1 MYGITVELV
10 ACLSAHKLSIALLTL
25 FVVSMATIHID
36 YLGGLRTDCTHLQS
50 GTHINTDAP
59 TDNQGR
65 GEAFSPTDLVANALG
80 TCIITT
86 MAIFARR
93 DGIDLTAST
102 LEVTKIMTSQ
112 PPRRIARIEVD
123 LVIRTEVLPDDATR
137 AKLEKITHTCPVA
150 ISLHPDIEQAV
161 TIRWEETVEV

>member
-1 MYGITVELV
+1 
-10 ACLSAHKLSIALLTL
+10 
-25 FVVSMATIHID
+25 MATIHID
-36 YLGGLRTDCTHLQS
+36 YLGGLRTDCAHLQS

-93 DGIDLTAST
+93 DGIDLTGSA
-102 LEVTKIMTSQ
+102 LDVTKIMTSE
-112 PPRRIARIEVD
+112 PPRRIARIEID
-123 LVIRTEVLPDDATR
+123 LTLRASPLPDDETR
-137 AKLEKITHTCPVA
+137 ARLEKIAHTCPVA
-150 ISLHPDIEQAV
+150 ISLHPDVEQAV
-161 TIRWEETVEV
+161 SIRWEAGVPA

>member
-1 MYGITVELV
+1 
-10 ACLSAHKLSIALLTL
+10 
-25 FVVSMATIHID
+25 MATIHIN
-36 YLGGLRTDCTHLQS
+36 YVGGLRTDCEHLQS

-93 DGIDLTAST
+93 DNIDLAGSS
-102 LEVTKIMTSQ
+102 LEVTKIMSSQ
-112 PPRRIARIEVD
+112 PPRRIARLEVD
-123 LVIRTEVLPDDATR
+123 LTLRARQNGDPFLPDDETR
-137 AKLEKITHTCPVA
+137 TRLESIAHTCPVA
-150 ISLHPDIEQAV
+150 ISLHPDLEQAV
-161 TIRWEETVEV
+161 RIRWEEQEVHV

>member
-1 MYGITVELV
+1 
-10 ACLSAHKLSIALLTL
+10 
-25 FVVSMATIHID
+25 MATIHID
-36 YLGGLRTDCTHLQS
+36 YLGELRTECSHLQS
-50 GTHINTDAP
+50 GTHIHTDAP

-93 DGIDLTAST
+93 DGIDLKGSQ
-102 LEVTKIMTSQ
+102 LDVTKIMTSQ

-123 LVIRTEVLPDDATR
+123 LTLQADSLPDEATR
-137 AKLEKITHTCPVA
+137 ARLEAIAHTCPVA

-161 TIRWEETVEV
+161 SIRWEAGSTKL

>member
-1 MYGITVELV
+1 
-10 ACLSAHKLSIALLTL
+10 
-25 FVVSMATIHID
+25 MATIHID
-36 YLGGLRTDCTHLQS
+36 YLGELRTDCTHLQS
-50 GTHINTDAP
+50 GTHIHTDAP

-93 DGIDLTAST
+93 QSIELKGSRLD
-102 LEVTKIMTSQ
+102 VTKIMTSQ

-123 LVIRTEVLPDDATR
+123 LALQTESMPDEATR
-137 AKLEKITHTCPVA
+137 IQLEKIAHTCPVA
-150 ISLHPDIEQAV
+150 ISLHPDIEQV
-161 TIRWEETVEV
+161 VQIRWEEPVTLAN

>member
-1 MYGITVELV
+1 MT
-10 ACLSAHKLSIALLTL
+10 
-25 FVVSMATIHID
+25 TIHID
-36 YLGGLRTDCTHLQS
+36 YLGELRTGCTHLQS

-86 MAIFARR
+86 MAIFGRR
-93 DGIDLTAST
+93 DGIELKGSE
-102 LEVTKIMTSQ
+102 LNVTKIMTTE
-112 PPRRIARIEVD
+112 PPRRIARIEID
-123 LVIRTEVLPDDATR
+123 LTLRAEPFPDDDTR
-137 AKLEKITHTCPVA
+137 AKLEKIAHTCPVA

-161 TIRWEETVEV
+161 TIRWEVAETV

>member
-1 MYGITVELV
+1 
-10 ACLSAHKLSIALLTL
+10 
-25 FVVSMATIHID
+25 MATIHID
-36 YLGGLRTDCTHLQS
+36 YLGELRTECVHLQS

-93 DGIDLTAST
+93 DGIELTGSK
-102 LEVTKIMTSQ
+102 LDVTKIMTSQ
-112 PPRRIARIEVD
+112 PPRRIARIEID
-123 LVIRTEVLPDDATR
+123 LTLHTDRLPDEATR
-137 AKLEKITHTCPVA
+137 ARLEAIAHTCPVA

-161 TIRWEETVEV
+161 SIRWEESIPVSE

>member
-1 MYGITVELV
+1 
-10 ACLSAHKLSIALLTL
+10 
-25 FVVSMATIHID
+25 MATIHID
-36 YLGGLRTDCTHLQS
+36 YLGELRTDCVHLQS

-93 DGIDLTAST
+93 DGIELKGSKLD
-102 LEVTKIMTSQ
+102 VTKIMTSQ
-112 PPRRIARIEVD
+112 PPRRIARIEID
-123 LVIRTEVLPDDATR
+123 LTLQTENLPDGETR
-137 AKLEKITHTCPVA
+137 ARLEKIAHTCPVA

-161 TIRWEETVEV
+161 GIRWEESIPVSE

>member
-1 MYGITVELV
+1 
-10 ACLSAHKLSIALLTL
+10 
-25 FVVSMATIHID
+25 MATIHIAYVGD
-36 YLGGLRTDCTHLQS
+36 LRTDCTHIQS

-93 DGIDLTAST
+93 DGIELAGSSLD
-102 LEVTKIMTSQ
+102 VTKIMSSQ
-112 PPRRIARIEVD
+112 PPRRIARIDVD
-123 LVIRTEVLPDDATR
+123 LVLRADPMPDADTCAH
-137 AKLEKITHTCPVA
+137 LEKIAHTCPVA

-161 TIRWEETVEV
+161 TIRWEAVADVAAD

>member
-1 MYGITVELV
+1 
-10 ACLSAHKLSIALLTL
+10 
-25 FVVSMATIHID
+25 MATIHIE
-36 YLGGLRTDCTHLQS
+36 YAGELRTECTHLQS
-50 GTHINTDAP
+50 STQINTDAP

-93 DGIDLTAST
+93 DTIELKGSELA
-102 LEVTKIMTSQ
+102 VTKIMTTQ

-123 LVIRTEVLPDDATR
+123 VTLRTDGPLPDGEVR
-137 AKLEKITHTCPVA
+137 ARLEKIAHTCPVA
-150 ISLHPDIEQAV
+150 ISLHPDIEQVV
-161 TIRWEETVEV
+161 TINWAVAEPA

>member
-1 MYGITVELV
+1 
-10 ACLSAHKLSIALLTL
+10 
-25 FVVSMATIHID
+25 MATIHID
-36 YLGGLRTDCTHLQS
+36 YLGDLRTDCTHLQS
-50 GTHINTDAP
+50 GMSINTDAP

-80 TCIITT
+80 SCIITT

-93 DGIDLTAST
+93 DGIELKGSALD
-102 LEVTKIMTSQ
+102 VTKIMTTQ

-123 LVIRTEVLPDDATR
+123 LILRADRVDGDRANRPFMPDDETR
-137 AKLEKITHTCPVA
+137 ARLEKIAHTCPVA

-161 TIRWEETVEV
+161 RIRWEVGEPV

>member
-1 MYGITVELV
+1 
-10 ACLSAHKLSIALLTL
+10 
-25 FVVSMATIHID
+25 MATIHID
-36 YLGGLRTDCTHLQS
+36 YLGELRTECTHLQS
-50 GTHINTDAP
+50 GTHMNTDAP

-93 DGIDLTAST
+93 DG
-102 LEVTKIMTSQ
+102 LELKGSKLDVTKVMTSQ

-123 LVIRTEVLPDDATR
+123 LIVQADEMPDEATR
-137 AKLEKITHTCPVA
+137 TRLEAIAHTCPVA
-150 ISLHPDIEQAV
+150 ISLHPDIEQALS
-161 TIRWEETVEV
+161 IRWEENAPVSK